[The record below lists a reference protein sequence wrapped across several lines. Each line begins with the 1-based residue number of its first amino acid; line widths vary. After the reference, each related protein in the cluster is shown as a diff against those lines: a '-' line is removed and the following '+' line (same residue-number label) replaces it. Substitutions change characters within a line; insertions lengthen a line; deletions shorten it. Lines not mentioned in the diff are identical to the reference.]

1 MLNRQ
6 VTFSHGLIRLENHRG
21 NFYITISTFSNYD
34 HAVIS
39 VGITDLDHQW
49 KHYYNYAV
57 SLNSLI
63 DQIIRDTKRDVAD
76 AIYESI

>member
-39 VGITDLDHQW
+39 VIVTTPYQW
-49 KHYYNYAV
+49 NHYYNYAV
-57 SLNSLI
+57 LLNNLI